1 MDTPLVGFLSS
12 TLRCSEANI
21 FNARSL
27 REERR
32 LYSRNFIQVFS
43 AYDFP
48 VPFQP
53 TFLPTGVVAYGIEAQ
68 VCLTWHNFFKYRGH
82 LPLGRESGI
91 FKSWLLH
98 GGIHI
103 LYAISLFLS
112 LSLSLSQRLFQRSSL
127 RHSAFAF
134 YFRFS
139 TFSSLYFHRF
149 LCIVV
154 RFSRYGFSM
163 HLHPAAFRCFCVS
176 LAQLPPPSP
185 LFRSIPVIP
194 VPSRPL
200 RRHIS
205 APLFHSFARLL
216 LLLLLS
222 SLRRFALNVPLS
234 LSLSLSLSFTGLL
247 LHGASRI
254 PRFFFNR
261 RSDAAKER
269 GIPSRLPET
278 TRRIQV
284 ECLSPPFSVF
294 DALLVETR
302 LTIPMKGKSLL

>member
-1 MDTPLVGFLSS
+1 M
-12 TLRCSEANI
+12 
-21 FNARSL
+21 
-27 REERR
+27 
-32 LYSRNFIQVFS
+32 
-43 AYDFP
+43 
-48 VPFQP
+48 PFHC
-53 TFLPTGVVAYGIEAQ
+53 F
-68 VCLTWHNFFKYRGH
+68 
-82 LPLGRESGI
+82 
-91 FKSWLLH
+91 
-98 GGIHI
+98 
-103 LYAISLFLS
+103 S

-216 LLLLLS
+216 LLLLS

-234 LSLSLSLSFTGLL
+234 LSLSLSPVCCFTV
-247 LHGASRI
+247 
-254 PRFFFNR
+254 
-261 RSDAAKER
+261 
-269 GIPSRLPET
+269 LPESLDFFSIAAP
-278 TRRIQV
+278 TRQRNAAFLRVCQKQRAGFKSNASLR
-284 ECLSPPFSVF
+284 LSASLMPSSWK
-294 DALLVETR
+294 LV
-302 LTIPMKGKSLL
+302 